1 MDDYIDVTVKQRVK
15 VVRTN
20 WLNDVLYDGED
31 ERNLWVEE
39 DNMLLFLK

>member
-20 WLNDVLYDGED
+20 LLNDVLYDGED
-31 ERNLWVEE
+31 ARNLWVEE